1 MERLEEITIT
11 RKQAMIIHFALEK
24 YGRPYSNID
33 DEGASVLYEIN
44 EIDKIIGYEGN
55 IGYGI

>member
-1 MERLEEITIT
+1 MEINKEITIT
-11 RKQAMIIHFALEK
+11 GKQAMIIHLALEK
-24 YGRPYSNID
+24 YGRPYDTAD
-33 DEGASVLYEIN
+33 DEGASKLYEIN

>member
-1 MERLEEITIT
+1 MEITIT
-11 RKQAMIIHFALEK
+11 NKQALIIHYALEK
-24 YGRPYSNID
+24 YGRPYDTDTD
-33 DEGASVLYEIN
+33 DGASKLYEIN

>member
-1 MERLEEITIT
+1 MEITIT
-11 RKQAMIIHFALEK
+11 GKQAMIIHLALEK
-24 YGRPYSNID
+24 YGRPYDTAD
-33 DEGASVLYEIN
+33 DEGASKLYEIN